1 LRLERQIA
9 SLHFQLSAA
18 ASLDAPLPPA
28 FDGTRGN
35 TRKAARSASG
45 QDGRKN
51 MDMIDSQRIEASR
64 DVVFAA
70 LNDTE
75 VLKACIPGCEEII
88 KTSDTEMEA
97 KVVLKIGPVKASF
110 SGKVTLSN
118 LDPPNGYTISG
129 EGQGGVAGHA
139 RGGADV
145 RLEAEG
151 EATILHY
158 TVKAEVGGKIAQLGS
173 RLIDSTA
180 KKLAGEFFEKF
191 AAVVGPQPEP
201 VEGEEKPKDKWWK
214 LGKA

>member
-1 LRLERQIA
+1 
-9 SLHFQLSAA
+9 
-18 ASLDAPLPPA
+18 
-28 FDGTRGN
+28 
-35 TRKAARSASG
+35 
-45 QDGRKN
+45 

-64 DVVFAA
+64 EVVFAA

-75 VLKACIPGCEEII
+75 VLKACIPGCEEVI

-145 RLEAEG
+145 RLEADG

-201 VEGEEKPKDKWWK
+201 VEGEEKPKGKWWK

>member
-1 LRLERQIA
+1 
-9 SLHFQLSAA
+9 
-18 ASLDAPLPPA
+18 
-28 FDGTRGN
+28 
-35 TRKAARSASG
+35 
-45 QDGRKN
+45 
-51 MDMIDSQRIEASR
+51 MDMNDSQRIAAPRE
-64 DVVFAA
+64 VVWAA

-75 VLKACIPGCEEII
+75 VLKACIPGCESIE

-110 SGKVTLSN
+110 TGKVTLTN
-118 LDPPNGYTISG
+118 IDPPNGYTISG

-145 RLEAEG
+145 RLEADG
-151 EATILHY
+151 DATVLHY

-191 AAVVGPQPEP
+191 AEVCGPAPE
-201 VEGEEKPKDKWWK
+201 VEAGAEPPKGKWWK
-214 LGKA
+214 LGRA